1 MKESFGTS
9 RFGLSASPPC
19 WQCKSSDP
27 RFRTAEPTAD
37 HRPVGNQSTN
47 NGMAKCR
54 ELLNKGL
61 LQDIFREQMWVLSEV
76 REKVCDFQKLPLDK
90 SHFITEVCK
99 INGNGTTLE
108 NIHRAAK
115 AEFLEKGYKDASLR
129 NIVKSVG
136 MTTGAFYGYYK
147 SKEELFESIVGEHYE
162 YIRNRFIKAQQE
174 FAELPAAQQPE
185 VMSDISGICM
195 YDILYYAYEHLEECK
210 LILCCSEGTKF
221 AGLIDEMVEIEVD
234 GTHAYQDVLRQL
246 GRPSPHIDPSLEH
259 ILITGMFHTF
269 FELIIHEMPLKDA
282 ENYVREMRAFYT
294 AGWMKI
300 MGQ

>member
-1 MKESFGTS
+1 M
-9 RFGLSASPPC
+9 
-19 WQCKSSDP
+19 
-27 RFRTAEPTAD
+27 
-37 HRPVGNQSTN
+37 
-47 NGMAKCR
+47 
-54 ELLNKGL
+54 
-61 LQDIFREQMWVLSEV
+61 
-76 REKVCDFQKLPLDK
+76 
-90 SHFITEVCK
+90 CK

-147 SKEELFESIVGEHYE
+147 SKEELFEAIVGEHYE

-221 AGLIDEMVEIEVD
+221 AGLIAVSY
-234 GTHAYQDVLRQL
+234 THLRA
-246 GRPSPHIDPSLEH
+246 
-259 ILITGMFHTF
+259 
-269 FELIIHEMPLKDA
+269 HE
-282 ENYVREMRAFYT
+282 T
-294 AGWMKI
+294 
-300 MGQ
+300 